1 MNEQELGEILK
12 DLAIDMT
19 NCNLLQRIEV
29 AQAAKAKLL
38 KWRDEA
44 VRRARIDEVKNAYN
58 LMQSLLFE
66 HDDSDEVTGQFQVEA
81 RKRIAQLSNNQ
92 DKKGR

>member
-38 KWRDEA
+38 KWRNTGIKQKLEALKGELPVKRTIDWCPSENCHYNQALAQITELIDRSIGEDE
-44 VRRARIDEVKNAYN
+44 
-58 LMQSLLFE
+58 
-66 HDDSDEVTGQFQVEA
+66 
-81 RKRIAQLSNNQ
+81 
-92 DKKGR
+92 